1 MDVKYIPADW
11 EKMRSGLNSLIG
23 KGFGKGMIDE
33 LKDIS
38 SNFEEAESDI
48 SKYDSDGV
56 ISFTHTD
63 REKTYQ
69 GLLEDFDVLYRF
81 TGKVG
86 DIVDRTIDQPFYEDI
101 DAFVTEVRE
110 LSISNYKTKN
120 RIGVTDIV
128 YSPESYQSIEVAKK
142 EVGLDDVFRG
152 DSFYG
157 KQMALEY
164 EAWKD
169 LNVSEDTKDIT
180 QEDYQ
185 MAALNTR
192 AFGYESI
199 RDTQE
204 NKEFWVN
211 IGVLA
216 VIIGVTVLAVVV
228 PPVGVPLALGLGA
241 VYGSLEAGSAITGKD
256 WISGRELGTGER
268 WFRGVL
274 APLDI
279 IPGAAALKKFSGVAR
294 VTSFA
299 GDLGKLG
306 KTTAQSSIRKVN
318 DLSIAAGKEAASRL
332 KNVGAV
338 IKERALAVQTKLAEG
353 AIGAGKVADVIIT
366 NTKNVLSNLMP
377 GPELVPV
384 EGVLKQTIENTHVPE
399 NMMKGVL
406 SKNKGVNIG
415 GKGASGTTEV
425 TFPKGEQFV
434 EGTKRLKP
442 NIEYQAGEF
451 EYIYKTDEMGRL
463 KEFNADELKLTER
476 NSRLT
481 HNPKTAGKEDGDH
494 AGHIAAD
501 RFGGSPDLDNLVSQS
516 SNVNLSKYKK
526 LENKWAKA
534 IGEGKEVKVNVE
546 INYNSDDLRP
556 SGFDVQFTVD
566 GVPDFIKINN

>member
-1 MDVKYIPADW
+1 
-11 EKMRSGLNSLIG
+11 
-23 KGFGKGMIDE
+23 MI
-33 LKDIS
+33 
-38 SNFEEAESDI
+38 
-48 SKYDSDGV
+48 
-56 ISFTHTD
+56 
-63 REKTYQ
+63 
-69 GLLEDFDVLYRF
+69 
-81 TGKVG
+81 
-86 DIVDRTIDQPFYEDI
+86 
-101 DAFVTEVRE
+101 
-110 LSISNYKTKN
+110 
-120 RIGVTDIV
+120 
-128 YSPESYQSIEVAKK
+128 QSIEIAKK
-142 EVGLDDVFRG
+142 EVDLDNLFSG
-152 DSFYG
+152 DRFYG

-169 LNVSEDTKDIT
+169 LNVDEDAKDIT

-185 MAALNTR
+185 IAALNTR
-192 AFGYESI
+192 VFGYESI

-211 IGVLA
+211 MGVLA
-216 VIIGVTVLAVVV
+216 VKIGATVLAVLC
-228 PPVGVPLALGLGA
+228 PPVGAAIVVGLVGLGA
-241 VYGSLEAGSAITGKD
+241 VYGSLEAGSAISGKD

-279 IPGAAALKKFSGVAR
+279 IPGAAALKKFSGIAR

-306 KTTAQSSIRKVN
+306 KTMAQSSIRKVN

-332 KNVGAV
+332 KNAGAV
-338 IKERALAVQTKLAEG
+338 IKERTLAAPTKLAEG
-353 AIGAGKVADVIIT
+353 AIGAGKVVDETFT
-366 NTKNVLSNLMP
+366 NAKIFFSNLTT
-377 GPELVPV
+377 GPEVVPV
-384 EGVLKQTIENTHVPE
+384 GGVVKQPIENTHVVE
-399 NMMKGVL
+399 NTVKGVL
-406 SKNKGVNIG
+406 SKIEGINIG
-415 GKGASGTTEV
+415 GKGAGGTTEV
-425 TFPKGEQFV
+425 TFRKGEQFI

-451 EYIYKTDEMGRL
+451 EYIYKTDDMGRL

-481 HNPKTAGKEDGDH
+481 HNPKTAGKEAGDH

-534 IGEGKEVKVNVE
+534 IGEAKEVKVNVT
-546 INYNSDDLRP
+546 INYNSDNLRP